1 MYTYIKPK
9 VECPKLRILFYLP
22 KNNPMYPPMLPIR
35 ACKSTDLNCVTSL
48 VVFGYVIN
56 KLGEL
61 GVFDS
66 AASPNLS
73 NENTMLDI
81 PSHGTG

>member
-1 MYTYIKPK
+1 MYAYIKAN
-9 VECPKLRILFYLP
+9 VECLILKILFYLP

-35 ACKSTDLNCVTSL
+35 ECKSTDFSCVTVL
-48 VVFGYVIN
+48 VVLGYVIY
-56 KLGEL
+56 KLRGL
-61 GVFDS
+61 GFFDS
-66 AASPNLS
+66 AVLPNLS